1 MWKICA
7 GTLPGHENSRSCC
20 CSSEAV
26 SSSSF
31 YHRAGS
37 KSTQTAV
44 LSLFYRHHP
53 ALFAKV
59 NGCFLP
65 HTGCRTYSCAS
76 SGDRIAGMLL
86 LTSAGTPARMALRTI
101 STGTDRWYKARIL
114 PAGRPAENFVRS
126 ILSARKKHPPP
137 GIFRP
142 GSGCFPLYYG
152 ERCRRF
158 TLRQH
163 SW

>member
-1 MWKICA
+1 MKIA
-7 GTLPGHENSRSCC
+7 APVAAAAKRSPLHHFIIVP
-20 CSSEAV
+20 EV
-26 SSSSF
+26 SQL
-31 YHRAGS
+31 
-37 KSTQTAV
+37 KQ
-44 LSLFYRHHP
+44 P
-53 ALFAKV
+53 
-59 NGCFLP
+59 CFLCFIAIIL
-65 HTGCRTYSCAS
+65 HFLLKLTDVSCRTPAAGRIPAPVPAIGSRACSCSQAPERPP
-76 SGDRIAGMLL
+76 GWPCAPYPRA
-86 LTSAGTPARMALRTI
+86 P
-101 STGTDRWYKARIL
+101 DRWYKARIL